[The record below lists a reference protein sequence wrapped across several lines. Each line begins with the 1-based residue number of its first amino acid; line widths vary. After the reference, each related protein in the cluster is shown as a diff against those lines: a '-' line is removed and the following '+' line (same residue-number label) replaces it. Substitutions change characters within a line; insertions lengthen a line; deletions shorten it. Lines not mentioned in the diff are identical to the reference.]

1 MMGVASNAATQQS
14 ISKSNMLS
22 SRSKRAPVQ
31 SEVLSAQSSILVPVS
46 ALPSDNSKP
55 LMATE
60 VRHGTATG
68 KTIKNVLSKSR
79 DVSLSKQKLGSTCA
93 AAVSSNQ
100 AMTEVSNKKS
110 SQNFLLDIDKLV

>member
-1 MMGVASNAATQQS
+1 MGVASNAATQQS

-60 VRHGTATG
+60 VRHGTATD

-79 DVSLSKQKLGSTCA
+79 DVSLSKQKLGATCAA